1 MHRML
6 HKCWSIKGE
15 IRTYFFHL
23 DINKIQ

>member
-1 MHRML
+1 ML
-6 HKCWSIKGE
+6 QKCWSIKGE